1 VSNVDANSSLADVD
15 VISNVKIGKLQI
27 PVNKL
32 SYLAKGYIF
41 GNPNAASAGTANTA
55 PQTPSVVSA
64 QNASQIALLYPAPC
78 VVMAVPYNTSL
89 YRLLF
94 VIYRPRFVPRSHVCS
109 NA

>member
-1 VSNVDANSSLADVD
+1 MSNVDANNSLADVD

-32 SYLAKGYIF
+32 SYLAKGYNF
-41 GNPNAASAGTANTA
+41 GNPNAASAGTTNPV

-78 VVMAVPYNTSL
+78 VVMAVPYNTSMYKL
-89 YRLLF
+89 SF
-94 VIYRPRFVPRSHVCS
+94 VISRPGFVPGSHVCS

>member
-1 VSNVDANSSLADVD
+1 M
-15 VISNVKIGKLQI
+15 ISNVKIGKLQI

-41 GNPNAASAGTANTA
+41 GTPNIASTGTGNPTS
-55 PQTPSVVSA
+55 QTPSVISA

-89 YRLLF
+89 LKLVS
-94 VIYRPRFVPRSHVCS
+94 VIYRSRFFPRSYVCP
-109 NA
+109 NARS

>member
-1 VSNVDANSSLADVD
+1 MSNVDASSSLADVD

-41 GNPNAASAGTANTA
+41 GNPNTASAGTANPV

-89 YRLLF
+89 FHLFF
-94 VIYRPRFVPRSHVCS
+94 VIVRSGFIP
-109 NA
+109 